1 MKRFAIGLAAAL
13 AVPAFALAQTTEK
26 QPQGPQNKAPAGAAD
41 QAVPEMKNPGGTEG
55 LHPPQ
60 KAMDEATES
69 APGKTDSSTGAS
81 SGTAG
86 SGSTSGSNA
95 TEPKPGSKY

>member
-1 MKRFAIGLAAAL
+1 MKKLFGLALALVPMSVAL
-13 AVPAFALAQTTEK
+13 AGAPDKEHP
-26 QPQGPQNKAPAGAAD
+26 PQKATDEAT
-41 QAVPEMKNPGGTEG
+41 PEMKNPGGTEK

-86 SGSTSGSNA
+86 SSSTSGSTA